1 MRFEALT
8 EFQEPTVDHA
18 QILDWAKRHRA
29 IPAEARVRVFDGQ
42 PAVLRF
48 LFNGLHSGTS
58 DLQPISWDDFF
69 ARFDLLK
76 MSVLL
81 DEEPSFEFVIQK
93 VNDPLLHAA
102 N

>member
-18 QILDWAKRHRA
+18 KILDWAQRHRA

-42 PAVLRF
+42 PTVLRF
-48 LFNGLHSGTS
+48 LFNDLRSGTT
-58 DLQPISWDDFF
+58 DLQPITWDDFF

-81 DEEPSFEFVIQK
+81 DEAPSFEFVVK
-93 VNDPLLHAA
+93 EGTDPLLHAA